1 MYVSQKLAEWC
12 KRFMLS
18 VFVLALVSGTLMAQN
33 IRVSG
38 KVIDKTGQPL
48 MGVSVLIEGTRTG
61 VATELDGTYKI
72 EVPANAVLQ
81 FSAIGMENLKESVNN
96 RTVINLTMQESTV
109 FLDELVVTALGIKKE
124 KKALGYA
131 VQDIKGAEILK
142 NKTSNVVNSLSGKI
156 AGVNVTQSSGAAGTG
171 ASILIRGGTS
181 LERDNQPLFVV
192 DGIIYDNSTPIGG
205 NSGFDGAVRTATTNS
220 NRIMDINP
228 EDVENMSI
236 LKGPA
241 AAALYGS
248 KAAAGVVI
256 ITTKKGQEGTVRV
269 DFSTKFASSWVNK
282 FPEQQNKYGRG
293 YYEQN
298 GMYNDFSTQS
308 WGKPF
313 TASDKIYNNIENFF
327 QNGNVVDNSLSVS
340 GGSKSGSF
348 YLSAS
353 RFDQTGIVPS
363 TGYDKTTFRFNGD
376 QKYGKLTIGANVSYS
391 IANTD
396 KTLTSGGLWGSGGT
410 GTMNSVYRWARS
422 EDMSKYL
429 NEDGTKY
436 RMFEGKQVLADDVEN
451 PYWILNR
458 NVLTDQTNRFTGAIN
473 ANYKVADWFSVD
485 YRLGYD
491 NYLTNN
497 YTFIAPGGA
506 VKETFQNGKLSDSDY
521 MYDYLSSNLMLNFHK
536 TFGDWDLNLL
546 LGQSIE
552 DTKTRTERR
561 NGYNFA
567 TEGFY
572 SYENIAAG
580 DKFFQ
585 SLKSQRRLMGVYGE
599 FRAAYKNI
607 AYLTVTSRNDW
618 TSTLPVQNRSYFYP
632 SVSGSFVFTE
642 LLPKNDILSFGK
654 IRASWARVGK
664 DTDPYVTATTLWS
677 PRQFLAGVGTGNSW
691 TRGNPYL
698 LPEISESYEFGV
710 EMRFFNG
717 RLGVDYTYY
726 NNQSKDQI
734 TTPRLSQT
742 TGYILLSTNVGKI
755 TNKGM
760 ELSITGKPIDTK
772 DFKWDMTLN
781 LAGNRGRVSG
791 LLTGQ
796 NVLYVT
802 DVQIGNA
809 KAASFNN
816 GLFMGISGSA
826 WYRDPSGNVIL
837 DANTGLPTSA
847 GSSGAI
853 LQIGNREPTLSGG
866 LNNSL
871 QYKNWN
877 LSFLLDLRL
886 GGDIYNGTDY
896 WMTSNGMSLRSQD
909 RESLT
914 ITGVYDT
921 GTKEADG
928 ITKIY
933 APKTVTYEAGK
944 IYDIKSGSTTI
955 KQSGE
960 YLIRSYWTNA
970 YMNESANFMTKTNW
984 LRLRSISLSYNLPE
998 NIIKRQNII
1007 KGASATL
1014 SGTNLWL
1021 LTNYKGM
1028 DPETSAAGSGVTG
1041 SSSVGMDYCGVPAT
1055 AGFSV
1060 GINLTF

>member
-1 MYVSQKLAEWC
+1 MYVSQKVTGKFKL
-12 KRFMLS
+12 LILP
-18 VFVLALVSGTLMAQN
+18 VLALFLMSGTLMAQN
-33 IRVSG
+33 IRVTG

-61 VATELDGTYKI
+61 VATELDGTFSLD
-72 EVPANAVLQ
+72 VPANTVLQ
-81 FSAIGMENLKESVNN
+81 FSAIGMETVKESVNG
-96 RTVINLTMQESTV
+96 RKIINLTMSESTV

-142 NKTSNVVNSLSGKI
+142 NKSSNVINSLSGKI
-156 AGVNVTQSSGAAGTG
+156 AGVNVTQSSGAAGVG

-256 ITTKKGQEGTVRV
+256 ITTKKGQEGSIRV
-269 DFSTKFASSWVNK
+269 DFSTKYATSWVNRL
-282 FPEQQNKYGRG
+282 PEQQNQYGRG
-293 YYEQN
+293 YYEQA
-298 GMYNDFSTQS
+298 GLFNDYSTQS
-308 WGKPF
+308 WGKKI
-313 TASDKIYNNIENFF
+313 TASDQVYDNVKNFF
-327 QNGNVVDNSLSVS
+327 QHGSVVDNSLSVS
-340 GGSKSGSF
+340 GGNKNGTF

-353 RFDQTGIVPS
+353 RFDQKGIVPT
-363 TGYDKTTFRFNGD
+363 TGYDKTTVRFNGD
-376 QKYGKLTIGANVSYS
+376 QKYGKLTVGANVSYS

-396 KTLTSGGLWGSGGT
+396 KTLTSDGLWGSGGT
-410 GTMNSVYRWARS
+410 GTMNSVYRWARTD
-422 EDMSKYL
+422 DMTKYL
-429 NEDGTKY
+429 NPDGTKY
-436 RMFEGKQVLADDVEN
+436 RMFAGKQVLADDVEN
-451 PYWILNR
+451 PYWILNK
-458 NVLTDQTNRFTGAIN
+458 NVLNDRTNRFTGAIN
-473 ANYKVADWFSVD
+473 AAYKITNWFNVD
-485 YRLGYD
+485 YRVGYD
-491 NYLTNN
+491 NYSTKN
-497 YTFIAPGGA
+497 YTFIAPGA
-506 VKETFQNGKLSDSDY
+506 AIKETFQKGKLSDTDN
-521 MYDYLSSNLMLNFHK
+521 MYEYLSSNLMLNFHK
-536 TFGDWDLNLL
+536 TISDFDLNLL
-546 LGQSIE
+546 LGQSME

-572 SYENIAAG
+572 SFENIAAG

-585 SLKSQRRLMGVYGE
+585 SLASSRRLMGVYGE
-599 FRAAYKNI
+599 LRAAYKNI
-607 AYLTVTSRNDW
+607 AYLTVTGRNDW
-618 TSTLPVQNRSYFYP
+618 TSTLPVANRSYFYP

-642 LLPKNDILSFGK
+642 LMPKNDILSFGK
-654 IRASWARVGK
+654 LRASWARVGK
-664 DTDPYVTATTLWS
+664 DTDPYATATTLWS
-677 PRQFLAGVGTGNSW
+677 PRQFLAGVGTGNVW

-698 LPEISESYEFGV
+698 LPEISESYEFGL
-710 EMRFFNG
+710 EMRFFKG

-742 TGYILLSTNVGKI
+742 TGYILLSTNVGQI

-760 ELSITGKPIDTK
+760 ELSITGKPIETK
-772 DFKWDMTLN
+772 DFSWDMALN
-781 LAGNRGRVSG
+781 VAGNRGRVSG

-816 GLFMGISGSA
+816 GLFMGISGSM
-826 WYRDPSGNVIL
+826 WNRDKAGNVIL
-837 DANTGLPTSA
+837 DVNTGMPTSA
-847 GSSGAI
+847 GLTT

-866 LNNSL
+866 FNNSL

-877 LSFLLDLRL
+877 LSFLLDFRL

-896 WMTSNGMSLRSQD
+896 WMTTQGMSTRTQD
-909 RESLT
+909 RQSLT
-914 ITGVYDT
+914 INGVVDS
-921 GTKEADG
+921 GTKDANG
-928 ITKIY
+928 AIIY
-933 APKTVTYEAGK
+933 TPKTFTYEAGK
-944 IYDIKSGSTTI
+944 MYDIKSGTKI
-955 KQSGE
+955 IQQSGD
-960 YLIRSYWTNA
+960 YLIRNYWSSSYA
-970 YMNESANFMTKTNW
+970 NESANYMTNTNI

-998 NIIKRQNII
+998 SIIKRQHII

-1014 SGTNLWL
+1014 TGTNLFL

-1055 AGFSV
+1055 AGFSF

>member
-1 MYVSQKLAEWC
+1 MYVSQKVTGKFKL
-12 KRFMLS
+12 LILP
-18 VFVLALVSGTLMAQN
+18 VLALFLMSGTLMAQN
-33 IRVSG
+33 IRVTG

-61 VATELDGTYKI
+61 VATELDGTFSM

-81 FSAIGMENLKESVNN
+81 FSAIGMENLKETVNN
-96 RTVINLTMQESTV
+96 RKVINVTMSESTV

-142 NKTSNVVNSLSGKI
+142 NKSSNVINSLSGKI
-156 AGVNVTQSSGAAGTG
+156 AGVNITQSSGAAGVG

-205 NSGFDGAVRTATTNS
+205 NSGFDGAIRTATTNS

-256 ITTKKGQEGTVRV
+256 ITTKKGQEGNVRV
-269 DFSTKFASSWVNK
+269 DFSTKFASSWVNRL
-282 FPEQQNKYGRG
+282 PEQQDQYGRG
-293 YYEQN
+293 YYEQT
-298 GMYNDFSTQS
+298 GLFNDYSTGS
-308 WGKPF
+308 WGK
-313 TASDKIYNNIENFF
+313 KITSTDQVYNNIKDFF
-327 QNGNVVDNSLSVS
+327 QTGTVVDNSLSVS
-340 GGSKSGSF
+340 GGNKNGTF

-353 RFDQTGIVPS
+353 RFDQKGIVPT
-363 TGYDKTTFRFNGD
+363 TGYDKTTVRFNGD
-376 QKYGKLTIGANVSYS
+376 QKYGKFAIGANVSYS

-396 KTLTSGGLWGSGGT
+396 KTLTSGGLYGSGGT
-410 GTMNSVYRWARS
+410 GAMNSVYRWART
-422 EDMSKYL
+422 EDMTKYL
-429 NEDGTKY
+429 NADGTKY

-451 PYWILNR
+451 PYWILNK
-458 NVLTDQTNRFTGAIN
+458 NVLNDKTNRFTGAVN
-473 ANYKVADWFSVD
+473 ASYKLADWFNID
-485 YRLGYD
+485 YRIGYD
-491 NYLTNN
+491 NYSTNN
-497 YTFIAPGGA
+497 YTFIAPNGA

-521 MYDYLSSNLMLNFHK
+521 MYEYLSSNLMLNFHK
-536 TFGDWDLNLL
+536 TIADFDLNLL
-546 LGQSIE
+546 LGQSME

-585 SLKSQRRLMGVYGE
+585 SLASSRRLMGVYGE
-599 FRAAYKNI
+599 LRAAYKNI

-618 TSTLPVQNRSYFYP
+618 TSTLPVANRSYFYP

-642 LLPKNDILSFGK
+642 LMPKSDILSFGK
-654 IRASWARVGK
+654 VRASWARVGK
-664 DTDPYVTATTLWS
+664 DTDPYATATTLWS
-677 PRQFLAGVGTGNSW
+677 PREFLAGVGTGNAW

-698 LPEISESYEFGV
+698 LPEISESYEFGL
-710 EMRFFNG
+710 ELRFFKG

-742 TGYILLSTNVGKI
+742 TGYILLSTNVGQI

-760 ELSITGKPIDTK
+760 ELSITGKPIETK
-772 DFKWDMTLN
+772 DFSWDMALN
-781 LAGNRGRVSG
+781 VAGNRGRVSG

-816 GLFMGISGSA
+816 GLFMGISGSE
-826 WYRDPSGNVIL
+826 WNRDKDGNVIL
-837 DANTGLPTSA
+837 DVNTGMPTS
-847 GSSGAI
+847 SGLTT

-866 LNNSL
+866 FNNSL

-877 LSFLLDLRL
+877 LSFLLDFRL

-896 WMTSNGMSLRSQD
+896 WMTSQGMSLRSQD

-914 ITGVYDT
+914 INGVVDS
-921 GTKEADG
+921 GTKDANG
-928 ITKIY
+928 AVIY
-933 APKTVTYEAGK
+933 NPKTFTYEAGK
-944 IYDIKSGSTTI
+944 MYDIKSGTKI
-955 KQSGE
+955 IQQSGE
-960 YLIRSYWTNA
+960 YLIRNYWTSSYA
-970 YMNESANFMTKTNW
+970 NESANYMTNTNI

-998 NIIKRQNII
+998 RIIKRQNII

-1014 SGTNLWL
+1014 TGSNLFL

>member
-1 MYVSQKLAEWC
+1 
-12 KRFMLS
+12 MLS
-18 VFVLALVSGTLMAQN
+18 VFAMVLFTGTIGAQN
-33 IRVSG
+33 IRVTG
-38 KVIDKTGQPL
+38 KVTDKSGQPAI
-48 MGVSVLIEGTRTG
+48 GVSVMIEGTRTG
-61 VATELDGTYKI
+61 VATDIDGAYSI
-72 EVPANAVLQ
+72 DAPANGVLL
-81 FSAIGMENLKESVNN
+81 FSAIGMESQKVSVNK
-96 RTVINLTMQESTV
+96 RSVINVTMNDSSV
-109 FLDELVVTALGIKKE
+109 FLEELVVTAMGIKKE
-124 KKALGYA
+124 KKALGYS
-131 VQDIKGAEILK
+131 VQDIKGEEILK
-142 NKTSNVVNSLSGKI
+142 NKTSNVINSLSGKI

-205 NSGFDGAVRTATTNS
+205 NSGFDGAIRTSTTNS

-228 EDVENMSI
+228 EDVESMSI

-256 ITTKKGQEGTVRV
+256 ITTKKGQEGNVRV
-269 DFSTKFASSWVNK
+269 DFSTKFSSNWVNRL
-282 FPEQQNKYGRG
+282 PEQQNLYGRG
-293 YYEQN
+293 YYEQT
-298 GMYNDFSTQS
+298 GVYNDYSTQS
-308 WGKPF
+308 WGKKL
-313 TASDKIYNNIENFF
+313 TSTDKMYNNIEDFF
-327 QNGNVVDNSLSVS
+327 RNGQIYDNSISVS
-340 GGSKSGSF
+340 GGSKTGSF

-353 RFDQTGIVPS
+353 RYDQVGIVPT

-376 QKYGKLTIGANVSYS
+376 QKYGKLTVGANVSYS

-396 KTLTSGGLWGSGGT
+396 KTLTSGGLYGSGGT

-422 EDMSKYL
+422 EDMTKYL

-436 RMFEGKQVLADDVEN
+436 RMFGDKQVLADDVEN
-451 PYWILNR
+451 PYWILNK
-458 NVLTDQTNRFTGAIN
+458 NKLNDKTNRFTGALN
-473 ANYKVADWFSVD
+473 ASYKVTDWFNID

-491 NYLTNN
+491 NYTTNN

-521 MYDYLSSNLMLNFHK
+521 MYEYLSSNLMLNFHK
-536 TFGDWDLNLL
+536 TFGDFDFNLL
-546 LGQSIE
+546 AGQSIE

-567 TEGFY
+567 TAGFY

-585 SLKSQRRLMGVYGE
+585 SLDSQRRLMGVYGE

-618 TSTLPVQNRSYFYP
+618 TSTLPVENRSYFYP

-642 LLPKNDILSFGK
+642 LMPKNDILSFGK
-654 IRASWARVGK
+654 VRASWARVGK
-664 DTDPYVTATTLWS
+664 DTDPYVTATTLWA
-677 PRQFLAGVGTGNSW
+677 PREFLAGVGTGNSW
-691 TRGNPYL
+691 TRGNPAL
-698 LPEISESYEFGV
+698 RPEISESYEFGV
-710 EMRFFNG
+710 EMRFLKG
-717 RLGVDYTYY
+717 RLGIDYTFY

-760 ELSITGKPIDTK
+760 ELSITGKPIVTK
-772 DFKWDMTLN
+772 DFTWDMMLN
-781 LAGNRGRVSG
+781 LAGNKGRVSG

-816 GLFMGISGSA
+816 GLFMGISGSE
-826 WYRDPSGNVIL
+826 WYRDKNGNIIV

-847 GSSGAI
+847 GSNGAI
-853 LQIGNREPTLSGG
+853 LQIGNREPKFTGG
-866 LNNSL
+866 FNNSM

-877 LSFLLDLRL
+877 LSFLLDFRV

-896 WMTSNGMSLRSQD
+896 WMTTQGMSKRSMD

-914 ITGVYDT
+914 ITGVADS

-928 ITKIY
+928 KTIIY
-933 APKTVTYEAGK
+933 VPKTVTYEAGK
-944 IYDIKSGSTTI
+944 MYDIKSGSKI
-955 KQSGE
+955 IQQSGE
-960 YLIRSYWTNA
+960 YLIRSYWTSA
-970 YMNESANFMTKTNW
+970 YANESANFMTKTNW
-984 LRLRSISLSYNLPE
+984 LRLRSISLSYSLPE
-998 NIIKRQNII
+998 NLIKRQNII

-1014 SGTNLWL
+1014 TGTNLWL
-1021 LTNYKGM
+1021 WTNYKGM